1 MPRKHLALQAF
12 VRLYAQI
19 PSDFLNALRL
29 NERSPT
35 ERTARAVNVIQSHFT
50 ERSCSWNIFAYDLLP
65 NQLRPTDLLLGQVSN
80 GGGLGCV
87 FPSPCGDVV
96 LKSNEKALDE
106 FIGTGFRP
114 LAGMWF

>member
-1 MPRKHLALQAF
+1 MNFWLYDKCDGQWRTPRKYLALQAF

-35 ERTARAVNVIQSHFT
+35 GRTARAVNVIQSHFA

-65 NQLRPTDLLLGQVSN
+65 NQLRPTDLLLGQVSIFSLAP
-80 GGGLGCV
+80 LG
-87 FPSPCGDVV
+87 F
-96 LKSNEKALDE
+96 A
-106 FIGTGFRP
+106 
-114 LAGMWF
+114 